1 MKTTKK
7 LALVSMMGIALA
19 ASAAALKHH
28 FIDRDT
34 VLKRMLP
41 F

>member
-1 MKTTKK
+1 LLFVTVVIHL
-7 LALVSMMGIALA
+7 LAV
-19 ASAAALKHH
+19 LKHH

-41 F
+41 WTA